1 LSDHIFQPVR
11 RVRAYEAIVSQV
23 EEAIRRGDL
32 MPGDRLP
39 SERDLMVQFG
49 LSRSTIREALRVLES
64 NGLVRSRPADQRGV
78 EVLAYSTHSLSQSIY
93 SLLQLERLTLH
104 DLIFFR
110 MLVEGTLSGLA
121 AGFRTDDDL
130 VKLQASI
137 ERMREAAKTNP
148 EVFSQSDV
156 AFHETISEIAG
167 NRLLIVCNE
176 VVRSSV
182 HNLISE
188 KIASGERRTEQMLEA
203 VERHEALY
211 QAIRSGDS
219 DAAIRVSRT
228 NLYEY
233 YSAHVGATE
242 LERLKL
248 LLGSGHILV
257 RPDEPATAQR
267 ESS

>member
-1 LSDHIFQPVR
+1 
-11 RVRAYEAIVSQV
+11 
-23 EEAIRRGDL
+23 
-32 MPGDRLP
+32 
-39 SERDLMVQFG
+39 MVQFG

-78 EVLAYSTHSLSQSIY
+78 EVLAYSTHSLSQSIS

-121 AGFRTDDDL
+121 AGFRTDEDL
-130 VKLQASI
+130 VNLQASI
-137 ERMREAAKTNP
+137 ERMREAADANP
-148 EVFSQSDV
+148 EVFSQSDI
-156 AFHETISEIAG
+156 AFHEVISEIAG

-182 HNLISE
+182 HNLIAE
-188 KIASGERRTEQMLEA
+188 KIASGERRAEQMHEA

-211 QAIRSGDS
+211 EAIRSGDS
-219 DAAIRVSRT
+219 EAAIRVSRT

-233 YSAHVGATE
+233 YSAHADGAE
-242 LERLKL
+242 LDRLKFL
-248 LLGSGHILV
+248 LNTGTMLV
-257 RPDEPATAQR
+257 RPEEPATGLR